1 MPSEDIK
8 TVREL
13 IAAQPPRNEMTIEER
28 RAFMDSWDEAHPVP
42 DGVSVAAA
50 RVADVPVEWI
60 TAPEAKDDG
69 ILLFFARRGLCD
81 RFAKFTSPSSR
92 ELVS

>member
-1 MPSEDIK
+1 MNEGLSCFSPWVENAAIIDK
-8 TVREL
+8 VREL

-28 RAFMDSWDEAHPVP
+28 RAFMDSWDEAHPVS

-60 TAPEAKDDG
+60 AAPEAKDDG
-69 ILLFFARRGLCD
+69 ILFFLHGGAM
-81 RFAKFTSPSSR
+81 
-92 ELVS
+92 